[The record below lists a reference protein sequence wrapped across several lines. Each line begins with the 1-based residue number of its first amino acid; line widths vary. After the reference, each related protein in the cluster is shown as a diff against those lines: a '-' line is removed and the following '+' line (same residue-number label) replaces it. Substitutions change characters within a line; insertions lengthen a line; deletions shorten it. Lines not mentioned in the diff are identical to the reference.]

1 VKAWQEQWT
10 AAIRALGLNPGSPFE
25 TLDAQINAIDELR
38 EVANRINDLR
48 HERIE
53 KIERDIAAFGNEV
66 SQILHAI
73 APELA
78 AQDPQDA
85 VLELER
91 RLTESNK
98 AFALA
103 AATDQKLADALERA
117 EQCMQV
123 QREAR
128 QSIDGLQREAGVS
141 CLDDLRAAIA
151 RSDRLRSLQRELQT
165 VNETLSEDG
174 DGIPVSDLV
183 AECSD
188 ADLDEIAAR
197 EQRIGQELTAL
208 RERLMEARDNLA
220 EARRAF
226 EAIGGGDCAARAA
239 ADRQCALA
247 EIQHIAETYVTT
259 RASVL
264 LLRWAVERYRR
275 EKQAPLL
282 KRAGTLFARLTGGSF
297 RELKIEFDEHDK
309 MHLAGVRGEG
319 AVVPVSG
326 MSTGAADQLYLALRV
341 AAVEDSLNHGA
352 PLPFVADDLFIN
364 FDDHRAAAGFK
375 VLAELA
381 RKTQVLFFT
390 HHEHLV
396 QVAREATGTDVH
408 VIRLAPP
415 NVPSGIEGRLNSRAA
430 A

>member
-1 VKAWQEQWT
+1 MLQIASRQSAVTREAQLLREEDTRGRDLLVRELNAAGADTSAVAAHPFRLVLEFASEAKRQNESQAAALRALEDRLAKATSEIARKQKALDTAESQVKAWQEQWT

-128 QSIDGLQREAGVS
+128 QSIDGLQNLHHVS
-141 CLDDLRAAIA
+141 FSQGL
-151 RSDRLRSLQRELQT
+151 
-165 VNETLSEDG
+165 
-174 DGIPVSDLV
+174 
-183 AECSD
+183 
-188 ADLDEIAAR
+188 
-197 EQRIGQELTAL
+197 
-208 RERLMEARDNLA
+208 
-220 EARRAF
+220 
-226 EAIGGGDCAARAA
+226 
-239 ADRQCALA
+239 
-247 EIQHIAETYVTT
+247 
-259 RASVL
+259 
-264 LLRWAVERYRR
+264 
-275 EKQAPLL
+275 
-282 KRAGTLFARLTGGSF
+282 
-297 RELKIEFDEHDK
+297 
-309 MHLAGVRGEG
+309 
-319 AVVPVSG
+319 
-326 MSTGAADQLYLALRV
+326 
-341 AAVEDSLNHGA
+341 
-352 PLPFVADDLFIN
+352 
-364 FDDHRAAAGFK
+364 
-375 VLAELA
+375 
-381 RKTQVLFFT
+381 
-390 HHEHLV
+390 
-396 QVAREATGTDVH
+396 
-408 VIRLAPP
+408 
-415 NVPSGIEGRLNSRAA
+415 
-430 A
+430 